1 MATYHEPEPNAL
13 HALAH
18 VAINIAMA
26 ASYFIILITP
36 LVLWIMTPA
45 GMQ

>member
-1 MATYHEPEPNAL
+1 MKYEPNAL

-18 VAINIAMA
+18 VGINIAMA
-26 ASYFIILITP
+26 GCYLILLLTP
-36 LVLWIMTPA
+36 FVLWIMTPA